1 MHGLIVLGRSRQK
14 MPHSIDI
21 ERLYFS
27 DKTLGAKVNP
37 DLKSGFKSKLRF
49 NYGQINFGL
58 RFKFG
63 IKL

>member
-14 MPHSIDI
+14 MPQSIDI

-27 DKTLGAKVNP
+27 DKTLGTKVNP

-58 RFKFG
+58 RLKFG